1 MTVSRSRRP
10 NTFPTRRAGWHIG
23 WVTFASVAVLPVQ
36 PAAAAQPVAV
46 QFGPPAPTP
55 HDLCESA
62 IAAAA
67 VGTKIPANLTLSIA
81 RAESGRPDP
90 VTRRTRPWPW
100 TINAGGIGSYYETK
114 ADAVAAVQALRARG
128 VTSLDVG
135 CMQVNLRHHPVAF
148 ASLEEAFD
156 PTANARYAARFLTD
170 LHRQLGDW
178 TRATAAYHSQ
188 TRDLGE
194 AYVRRVLG
202 NGAVAS
208 LPVPPQQPASP
219 YAAWP
224 PPGAVFA
231 AFPPTTFA
239 FGAFAPPP
247 VAVVKQAA
255 SARKQGR
262 R

>member
-1 MTVSRSRRP
+1 MSPLRSSEPAARALRRS
-10 NTFPTRRAGWHIG
+10 GWAAL
-23 WVTFASVAVLPVQ
+23 ASVAALLVL
-36 PAAAAQPVAV
+36 PAAAAPPAAV
-46 QFGPPAPTP
+46 QFSPPPPAP
-55 HDLCESA
+55 HDFCEAA

-67 VGTKIPANLTLSIA
+67 TGTKIPANLTLSIA

-90 VTRRTRPWPW
+90 ATRRTRPWPW
-100 TINAGGIGSYYETK
+100 TINAGGVGSYYETK
-114 ADAVAAVQALRARG
+114 ADAVAAVQAFRARG

-135 CMQVNLRHHPVAF
+135 CMQVNLRHHPAAF

-156 PTANARYAARFLTD
+156 PSANARYAARFLVD

-188 TRDLGE
+188 TPDLGD

-202 NGAVAS
+202 GGAVAS

-219 YAAWP
+219 YATWP

-239 FGAFAPPP
+239 FGAFAPSP
-247 VAVVKQAA
+247 AA
-255 SARKQGR
+255 APKPAPTAARKQQKR
-262 R
+262 